1 MQSKKVTI
9 TYYDEYGVWPH
20 LADELSS
27 RLPLR
32 NLHWN
37 PSVQRPLR
45 TIQSLDVDMKRFTYD
60 SAPQP
65 LLSVQTPYLNLYFV
79 ACDDN
84 DSYRMSVKKQIKAW
98 MDVITT
104 KKNQEWLLVYLAGQ
118 DTRKGAS
125 YLGLKTSVYDKIK
138 NDFNVGKR
146 DRCVYLRSASSEHAD
161 SEDWVDFINKMK
173 DGIMMSFDA
182 QVQQYQDDT
191 RRLDLQ
197 RQMPGW
203 NYCTFFIL
211 KEGLAHT
218 FETMTLYEEALIQYD
233 ELEASFFQ
241 VLRDKAL
248 AWFGHVGGTSP
259 GDDSSNVLDFK
270 KKPYRE
276 LINKNTISVFD
287 FRSYLF
293 ARQCFLLLKLQRPI
307 ETYARAQLFIS
318 NMTVTLKENDM
329 PVEDYLESWIFSA
342 CTNIVNECEPV
353 ANHIGISNPEIL
365 PIYNA
370 AKADLLIL
378 ARKQLDKLG
387 VKHSHL
393 PDTTPFNMHS
403 DKGANTKKRFSS
415 GVEGAQ
421 KEPMTNQKLREAVVS
436 RDVFDKMYMALSTRA
451 IKGYDQSNRVRSAL
465 CAHGDIAAFK
475 FAREKYDEAAR
486 ILDSMTWRYGDQ
498 HWSYIENALLR
509 KCAEAQKRLG
519 NTRQFLEC
527 VLTLLKNA
535 SDLSSDEAEF
545 YTNELLDNVQNM
557 DEEIHRQFS
566 PIFVVSD
573 VVIVDDFE
581 TVDQTNIRITVDNKL
596 PKALHFDN
604 LSLNLVGNEPEHIV
618 YEISDKTLNAGLN
631 VFNLSSQTS
640 AAGEYVVETCHVHF
654 GKLSF
659 SHNFLH
665 EDHEKHILRLN
676 HDMQK
681 LFVDVEQPENV
692 TLGEKQNFAVSIYSG
707 NENIKEG
714 TFSLASLTE
723 GLDISLSSEYT
734 ATLKGTS
741 SEMSQS
747 IVLQTTES
755 GQIKLPEMTADQV
768 IEFLIPYDGPWNENQ
783 FRVQSKADYLTA
795 DGISRTFHAADF
807 VDILIPLTVTE
818 SSIFGENC
826 IYLKVEA
833 SCNGNI
839 PARVLGSCLE
849 PSSTYEIE
857 NQSVNENWDLTL
869 FPRQVSTFV
878 YKLKKQ
884 EGSAGSLQSKEHF
897 VVKYRTLQSEVEAG
911 IKAKLNT
918 KLKEHNLG
926 QHLNHIWKHVRK
938 EFLSHIDYNDYGLT
952 ETVRVKY
959 FDAEVCESFLLHR
972 DLKTKVELLDL
983 IEEFFEKN
991 AIISQADIRKE
1002 QPGLLERTLSFP
1014 LDVPR
1019 SRVLHNVELIL
1030 PNDTFMHVNEP
1041 CECTL
1046 RIKQSPYWA
1055 SEETA
1060 KDVSSFFV
1068 YEIEADY
1075 DNWLLSGKRKL
1086 KFASK
1091 VGEVYEFPITLIA
1104 LKTGQIPL
1112 PPVKVLSV
1120 LPSTFASTLYINS
1133 AQQILVRP
1141 KSRTA
1146 TFFVEQQQRFVQ
1158 QRTGAVQ
1165 TPYSETN
1172 HQRGALG
1179 TVGEVVGS

>member
-1 MQSKKVTI
+1 MTI

-37 PSVQRPLR
+37 SSVQRPLR
-45 TIQSLDVDMKRFTYD
+45 SIQSLDVDLKRFTFD
-60 SAPQP
+60 NAPQP

-84 DSYRMSVKKQIKAW
+84 ESYRTNVKRQIKAW
-98 MDVITT
+98 IDVITT
-104 KKNQEWLLVYLAGQ
+104 KKNQEWLLVYVAGQ
-118 DTRKGAS
+118 ETRKGGS

-146 DRCVYLRSASSEHAD
+146 DRCVYLRSASSEGAD
-161 SEDWVDFINKMK
+161 SEDWADFINKMK
-173 DGIMMSFDA
+173 DGIITSFDG

-218 FETMTLYEEALIQYD
+218 FETTTLYEEALIQYD

-248 AWFGHVGGTSP
+248 AWFGHVGGTQP

-287 FRSYLF
+287 FRCYLF

-307 ETYARAQLFIS
+307 ETCARTQLFIS
-318 NMTVTLKENDM
+318 NMTVTLKENEM

-342 CTNIVNECEPV
+342 CTNVVNECEPV
-353 ANHIGISNPEIL
+353 ATHIATGNPDIL
-365 PIYNA
+365 PMYNA

-378 ARKQLDKLG
+378 ARKQLDKIG
-387 VKHSHL
+387 VKHGHL
-393 PDTTPFNMHS
+393 PDTTPFNMHM
-403 DKGANTKKRFSS
+403 DKKVNKNKRFSS
-415 GVEGAQ
+415 EADNGK
-421 KEPMTNQKLREAVVS
+421 KEPMTNQKLREAVLS
-436 RDVFDKMYMALSTRA
+436 RDAFDKMYMALSTRA
-451 IKGYDQSNRVRSAL
+451 IKGYDLSNRVRSAL
-465 CAHGDIAAFK
+465 CAHGDIASFK

-498 HWSYIENALLR
+498 SWSYIENALLR
-509 KCAEAQKRLG
+509 KCAEAQKKLG
-519 NTRQFLEC
+519 NTRQFLES

-535 SDLSSDEAEF
+535 SELTSEEAEF

-557 DEEIHRQFS
+557 DEEIHRHFS

-573 VVIVDDFE
+573 VVIVDDIE
-581 TVDQTNIRITVDNKL
+581 SVDHTNIRITVDNKL
-596 PKALHFDN
+596 PKGLHFDK
-604 LSLNLVGNEPEHIV
+604 LSFNLVGNEPEHIV
-618 YEISDKTLNAGLN
+618 YDITDQTLNAGMN
-631 VFNLSSQTS
+631 VFNLTSQTS
-640 AAGEYVVETCHVHF
+640 AAGEYVVETCHLHF

-676 HDMQK
+676 HDVHQ
-681 LFVDVEQPENV
+681 LYAVVEQPENV
-692 TLGEKQNFAVSIYSG
+692 TLGERQNFAVKIYTG
-707 NENIKEG
+707 KQGIKEG
-714 TFSLASLTE
+714 TFKLSSLSE
-723 GLDISLSSEYT
+723 GLDIPVSSEYF
-734 ATLKGTS
+734 ATIKEIDSGAMQAIT
-741 SEMSQS
+741 
-747 IVLQTTES
+747 LQTTED
-755 GQIKLPEMTADQV
+755 GEIKLEECSAHRV
-768 IEFLIPYDGPWNENQ
+768 IEFLVPYDGPWNESQ
-783 FRVQSKADYLTA
+783 FRVCSKANYVTSE
-795 DGISRTFHAADF
+795 GKHRTFHSADF
-807 VDILIPLTVTE
+807 VDILIPMTVTE
-818 SSIFGENC
+818 SSILGENC
-826 IYLKVEA
+826 IYLKVEV
-833 SCNGNI
+833 SCNGNV
-839 PARVLGSCLE
+839 PARVLGSSLE
-849 PSSTYEIE
+849 PSSYYEIE

-878 YKLKKQ
+878 YKLKKR
-884 EGSAGSLQSKEHF
+884 EDSRGILQSKEHF
-897 VVKYRTLQSEVEAG
+897 LVKYQTLQNEVEAG
-911 IKAKLNT
+911 IRAKLDA

-938 EFLSHIDYNDYGLT
+938 EFLSSIDYNDYGLT
-952 ETVRVKY
+952 ETVRLKY

-983 IEEFFEKN
+983 IEEFFEAN
-991 AIISQADIRKE
+991 AVISQAEIRNQE
-1002 QPGLLERTLSFP
+1002 TVVPQRTLSFP

-1019 SRVLHNVELIL
+1019 SRVLHTVELIL
-1030 PNDTFMHVNEP
+1030 PNDAFMHINEP
-1041 CECTL
+1041 CECIL

-1055 SEETA
+1055 SEDSTEEHSA
-1060 KDVSSFFV
+1060 YFV
-1068 YEIEADY
+1068 YEVEADY

-1086 KFASK
+1086 KFNSK
-1091 VGEVYEFPITLIA
+1091 VGEVYEFAITLIA

-1112 PPVKVLSV
+1112 PPVKVHSV
-1120 LPSTFASTLYINS
+1120 SNSIFASTLYINS

-1158 QRTGAVQ
+1158 QTSSGIQ
-1165 TPYSETN
+1165 SPYSDVN
-1172 HQRGALG
+1172 YQRSHLG
-1179 TVGEVVGS
+1179 TVGEGVGS

>member
-27 RLPLR
+27 QLPLR

-37 PSVQRPLR
+37 SSVQRPLR
-45 TIQSLDVDMKRFTYD
+45 SIQSLNVDLKRFTFD
-60 SAPQP
+60 TAPQP

-84 DSYRMSVKKQIKAW
+84 ESYRTNVKRQIKTW

-104 KKNQEWLLVYLAGQ
+104 KKNQEWMLVYVAGQ
-118 DTRKGAS
+118 ETRKGAS
-125 YLGLKTSVYDKIK
+125 YLGLKTSVFDKIK

-146 DRCVYLRSASSEHAD
+146 DRCVYLRSATSEHTD

-173 DGIMMSFDA
+173 DGIITSFDA

-218 FETMTLYEEALIQYD
+218 FETMSLYEEALIQYD

-307 ETYARAQLFIS
+307 ETCARAQLFIS
-318 NMTVTLKENDM
+318 NMTVTLKENEM

-342 CTNIVNECEPV
+342 CTNVVNECEPV
-353 ANHIGISNPEIL
+353 ANHMATGNPDIL
-365 PIYNA
+365 AIYNA

-378 ARKQLDKLG
+378 ARKQLDKIG
-387 VKHSHL
+387 VKHGHL
-393 PDTTPFNMHS
+393 PDTTPFNMHI
-403 DKGANTKKRFSS
+403 DKKVNKNKRYSTES
-415 GVEGAQ
+415 ESVK

-436 RDVFDKMYMALSTRA
+436 RDTFDKMYMALSTRA
-451 IKGYDQSNRVRSAL
+451 IKSYDLSNRVRSAL
-465 CAHGDIAAFK
+465 CAHGDIASFK

-498 HWSYIENALLR
+498 RWSYIENALLR
-509 KCAEAQKRLG
+509 KCAEAQKQLG
-519 NTRQFLEC
+519 NTRQFLES

-535 SDLSSDEAEF
+535 AELTSDEAEF
-545 YTNELLDNVQNM
+545 YTNELLDNVQSMN
-557 DEEIHRQFS
+557 EEIHRQFS
-566 PIFVVSD
+566 PIFMVSD
-573 VVIVDDFE
+573 VVIVDDEE
-581 TVDQTNIRITVDNKL
+581 TVEQTNIRICVDNKL
-596 PKALHFDN
+596 PKGLHFDK

-618 YEISDKTLNAGLN
+618 YEITDQYLNAGMN
-631 VFNLSSQTS
+631 MFNLSSKTS
-640 AAGEYVVETCHVHF
+640 AAGEYVVETCHLHF

-676 HDMQK
+676 HDIHQ
-681 LFVDVEQPENV
+681 LHAIVEQPENV
-692 TLGEKQNFAVSIYSG
+692 TLGERQNFAVRICTG
-707 NENIKEG
+707 KKEIKEG
-714 TFSLASLTE
+714 TFTLSSLSE
-723 GLDISLSSEYT
+723 GLEIPIQSEYA
-734 ATLKGTS
+734 ATIKERDSNTKQ
-741 SEMSQS
+741 E
-747 IVLQTTES
+747 IVLHTTES
-755 GQIKLPEMTADQV
+755 REIKLPECSAHQI
-768 IEFLIPYDGPWNENQ
+768 IEFLVPYDGPWNESQ
-783 FRVQSKADYLTA
+783 FRVCSKADYVTSEGK
-795 DGISRTFHAADF
+795 DRTFHSADF
-807 VDILIPLTVTE
+807 VDILVPLTVTE

-826 IYLKVEA
+826 IYLKVEV
-833 SCNGNI
+833 SCNGNV
-839 PARVLGSCLE
+839 PARVLGSSLE
-849 PSSTYEIE
+849 PSSYYEIE

-878 YKLKKQ
+878 YKLKKR
-884 EGSAGSLQSKEHF
+884 EDSK
-897 VVKYRTLQSEVEAG
+897 EVEAG
-911 IKAKLNT
+911 IKAKLNA
-918 KLKEHNLG
+918 KLKGQNLG

-938 EFLSHIDYNDYGLT
+938 EFFSSIDYNDYGLT
-952 ETVRVKY
+952 ETVRLKY

-983 IEEFFEKN
+983 IEDFFESN
-991 AIISQADIRKE
+991 SVISQADIRNE
-1002 QPGLLERTLSFP
+1002 LCVVPERTLSFP

-1019 SRVLHNVELIL
+1019 SRVLHTVELIV
-1030 PNDTFMHVNEP
+1030 PNDTFMHINEP

-1055 SEETA
+1055 SEETTE
-1060 KDVSSFFV
+1060 DSTSFFV
-1068 YEIEADY
+1068 YEVEADY
-1075 DNWLLSGKRKL
+1075 ENWLLSGKRKL
-1086 KFASK
+1086 KFSSK
-1091 VGEVYEFPITLIA
+1091 VGKVYEFPITLIA

-1120 LPSTFASTLYINS
+1120 SSSIFASTLYTNS

-1158 QRTGAVQ
+1158 QTTSNVQ
-1165 TPYSETN
+1165 TPYSEAN
-1172 HQRGALG
+1172 YQRGHLG